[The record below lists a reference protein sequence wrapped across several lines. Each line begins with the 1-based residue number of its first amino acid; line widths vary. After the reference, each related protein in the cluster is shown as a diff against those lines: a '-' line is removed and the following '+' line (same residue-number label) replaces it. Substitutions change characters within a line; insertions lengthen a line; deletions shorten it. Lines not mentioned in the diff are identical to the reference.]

1 MEAPKEPTDC
11 NDDRAQIDRSNS
23 KTKRKLSPG
32 KETLKNEED
41 KIEESNPKPG
51 EDVHENT
58 LVAKRLKLDKLEQI
72 QKDVSNG
79 KDMEKDNELQKVSP
93 GQEQSDLCS
102 VNIEKE
108 KPKEG
113 NDREK
118 DADTCACSFC
128 DFRGKNP
135 TALKVHVTR
144 RHSHSTASSP
154 SQASSAEKEST
165 VSKNDLCRKGNA
177 SIPSSKE
184 VASDYDEP
192 TKKSRIKSTNGNNC
206 PHCDYRTEHL
216 ASMDEHIKKNHKEK
230 TFTCECCCFQCHD
243 DSTLQA
249 HYLGKTH
256 LRRQNLA
263 AKGRLVNVLTKKQN
277 KTKPSK
283 CSQSS
288 DPESSI
294 NSLLIPASDEMEVDI
309 LPEKKDT
316 KDPNAETT
324 QQNLASS
331 EIEDEEDNSKAKT
344 PPKAKRF
351 KGVKQ
356 NAPDDDGDDDDGGSD
371 VQSATDR
378 KQSSKEKLGSQTVEQ
393 DCAANE
399 CVNRRN
405 ANEVHLVCSPKE
417 KILQDKDT
425 KIVDVNAKDSLL
437 GEKQAESEIK
447 PNDTTTES
455 SFNAEA
461 TSETIIN
468 EVNIELPQENESS
481 SSSFI
486 LNLQSVENVEV
497 ELQGSEM
504 SSEQESSIGK
514 DTSNSKSSKG
524 GAKRKPPSSNQKP
537 PYVCSY
543 CSYEFQS
550 KLGLEHHIGRR
561 HTKEMKFFCET
572 CLYSC
577 VVKGDFD
584 KHCQSN
590 KHQLRKNVTEIEVQ
604 IPRDQVKPSITR
616 VVAVNLLKRSTHSK
630 PQLQCKKCLYKTKH
644 SSVLLKHIQVKHE
657 KEYHFCCKVCNYYT
671 VTFEGMEKHT
681 NRRKHLQKAKKSNL
695 GISSEDIIEEVC
707 ISMSAI
713 PKKSKQ
719 PTFSSTV
726 NTKEKNNKNSH
737 DGRLSDVENTTLE
750 ESSGNMEGI
759 IVTDT
764 MMAPTS
770 RKSKRGRPKAT
781 ASTKCQHCGIVA
793 SSIANLNVHIKRRH
807 SHQYSYACKLCNFFS
822 VTKGDMDRHCATK
835 KHINREGTALKASPE
850 NEPASLDGV
859 VVEVQ
864 HVEQNAEKSEET
876 EHQSSVINALR
887 ACKIC
892 KYYCIRKDDM
902 DRHCATKKHNS
913 RKVMAMKINQEMKPV
928 SPDDVLEA
936 SHKEQGTNKSD
947 ESENESSAIKSHALK
962 ACKVCKYYCILK
974 EDMDRH
980 CSTKKHKAHKLLTVK
995 ANPQTEQVSLDSSV
1009 AIAHNGQYILN
1020 AGDQLQDIKANIGL
1034 DPENQTEAV
1043 INQAKKEHT
1052 VEAEIPEDCFPSQNQ
1067 DGHAQVLDDSPSTK
1081 MKDVAV
1087 NSCSH
1092 CSFVAHSLSS
1102 LDLHVKRKHTKD
1114 FEYLCM
1120 GCNYYAV
1127 TRREMTRHA
1136 ATEKHKLK
1144 SQAYLLKLKE
1154 TAEVLPVETTAKC
1167 GGEDE
1172 LQEESHN
1179 ETQQESPSESV
1190 SVNTT
1195 VMENKEN
1202 DTNVTGGTVENR
1214 NTESTRLPLESVT
1227 SEDSEGNNL
1236 ENSQDLHSGGCGT
1249 KTGEGQKI
1257 NIQVVECEEGD
1268 IAEKAKIDAQH
1279 ETEEAVKN
1287 SVWETDESVTE
1298 GLQVDGNLELQE
1310 SNLAGQSQT
1319 KELSRAVKFDA
1330 SIVMLKN
1337 YSDVEY
1343 TDYEGG
1349 QSSEGLASGNENLQ
1363 PVRKK
1368 RRSSQIEKP
1377 RIRCED
1383 CGFLADGLSGLNVH
1397 ISMKHPTKEKT
1408 FHCLLCGKSFYTES
1422 NLHQHLT
1429 SAGHLR
1435 NEQASIE
1442 ELPEG
1447 GATFKCVKCT
1457 DPFNS
1462 EQELFMH
1469 IKEKHEE
1476 LLREVNKYILED
1488 TEQINNEREE
1498 NRGNICKYCGKICK
1512 SSNSMAFLAHI
1523 RTHTGS
1529 KPFRCKLCKFAT
1541 AQLGDAR
1548 NHVKRHLGMREYKC
1562 HVCGWAFVM
1571 KKHLNTHLL
1580 GKHGVGTPKERKF
1593 ECKLC
1598 DRSFSEKWAL
1608 NNHMKL
1614 HIGEKP
1620 FKCAWPTC
1628 HYSFLTLSAMK
1639 DHYRTH
1645 TGEKS
1650 FLCDLCG
1657 FAGGTRHALTKH
1669 RRQHTGEKP
1678 FKCELC
1684 NFASTT
1690 QSHLTRHKRVHTGE
1704 KPYRCPWCDYRSN
1717 CAENIRKH
1725 ILHTGKHE
1733 GVKMYNCPRCDYGSN
1748 SPTDFRNHL
1757 KESHPDLENPDLAYL
1772 HAGIVSKSFE
1782 CRLKGHGAS
1791 FVETDTPFTAAAEES
1806 SPVKERVLRISRK
1819 EEESQAESVQQV
1831 IIIQGFPEGYGGEF
1845 SIDSSMEESAAA
1857 TLQTLAM
1864 AGQVAEVV
1872 HITEDGQVISTS
1884 GVTTRMS
1891 SMIPSQIQ
1899 LPAGTTQVVVVEA
1912 PVEGATCGEMLAAQ
1926 EVHTASSSSALDAL
1940 LCAVTELGQAQDR
1953 QEQQNTAE
1961 ANHEESLP
1969 EGYESQVVTTEVA
1982 SETVT
1987 EEMQVFHEMQ
1997 DDTEPMEG
2005 VTQVVQSSSVPT
2017 FQESAPTT
2025 YKDMVQEVLKLAM
2038 CDMATGV
2045 TQVIVNDEGT
2055 VHMMSREGQQI
2066 IMQEAGGHG
2075 IEVPNHRMDLVS
2087 SNGEMII
2094 VTEGIARAMV
2104 QNSGQNF
2111 SDGNTHYIV
2120 TELDDSTLQVEGTVY
2135 SQNDQEES
2143 PCPQTVYQ
2151 TEEESMIGEE
2161 METSPAATRVVEEQ
2175 LEGMVVYTDST
2186 FQEHVIDECS
2196 DSMQELETKE
2206 RQPAEST

>member
-1 MEAPKEPTDC
+1 MEAPKEATDG
-11 NDDRAQIDRSNS
+11 NDDRAQYDRSNPLIGNS
-23 KTKRKLSPG
+23 KTKRKLRSE
-32 KETLKNEED
+32 KETLKNEPD
-41 KIEESNPKPG
+41 KIKESNPKAE
-51 EDVHENT
+51 EDNHENS
-58 LVAKRLKLDKLEQI
+58 LAAKRLKLDRSKLI
-72 QKDVSNG
+72 QKSESNG

-93 GQEQSDLCS
+93 GQEVRDLCN

-108 KPKEG
+108 KPKVG
-113 NDREK
+113 NV
-118 DADTCACSFC
+118 TCACSFC

-165 VSKNDLCRKGNA
+165 VSKNDLCRKGIAN
-177 SIPSSKE
+177 IPGSKE
-184 VASDYDEP
+184 VASEYDKP
-192 TKKSRIKSTNGNNC
+192 TKKSPKKSTNGNIC
-206 PHCDYRTEHL
+206 PHCDYRTEHV
-216 ASMDEHIKKNHKEK
+216 ASMDEHIKNNHKEK
-230 TFTCECCCFQCHD
+230 TFTCECCCFQCLD

-263 AKGRLVNVLTKKQN
+263 AKGGLVKVLTKKQN
-277 KTKPSK
+277 KKKPSK
-283 CSQSS
+283 STQS
-288 DPESSI
+288 DPE
-294 NSLLIPASDEMEVDI
+294 NSVNTLVIPASEKMELKI
-309 LPEKKDT
+309 FPKKIDT
-316 KDPNAETT
+316 KDAYAETT
-324 QQNLASS
+324 QLNLASS
-331 EIEDEEDNSKAKT
+331 ETEDEEANSKAKT
-344 PPKAKRF
+344 PKAKRF
-351 KGVKQ
+351 KDGKQ
-356 NAPDDDGDDDDGGSD
+356 KTPDDDEDGGAD
-371 VQSATDR
+371 VQSSTDR
-378 KQSSKEKLGSQTVEQ
+378 KQTSKEKLGSQTVEQ
-393 DCAANE
+393 DSAANE
-399 CVNRRN
+399 YATPLNRWN
-405 ANEVHLVCSPKE
+405 ASEEVHLVCSPKDGETE

-425 KIVDVNAKDSLL
+425 RIVSVNAKGSLC
-437 GEKQAESEIK
+437 GETEIK
-447 PNDTTTES
+447 VNNATTEI

-468 EVNIELPQENESS
+468 EANIELSQENESS

-486 LNLQSVENVEV
+486 LNLQAVENVEV

-504 SSEQESSIGK
+504 SAEQESSIGK
-514 DTSNSKSSKG
+514 DTSNSKSTKSS
-524 GAKRKPPSSNQKP
+524 AKRKPPSSNKKS

-550 KLGLEHHIGRR
+550 KLGLQHHIGRR

-572 CLYSC
+572 CPYAC

-604 IPRDQVKPSITR
+604 IPRDQIKPSITR

-657 KEYHFCCKVCNYYT
+657 KEYNFCCKVCNYYT

-695 GISSEDIIEEVC
+695 DISSEDIIEEVC
-707 ISMSAI
+707 VSMSSI
-713 PKKSKQ
+713 EKKLKQ
-719 PTFSSTV
+719 QPIFFSPV
-726 NTKEKNNKNSH
+726 NTEEKNDKNIQ

-750 ESSGNMEGI
+750 ESSGNLEGI
-759 IVTDT
+759 SVTDT
-764 MMAPTS
+764 KTTPTL

-835 KHINREGTALKASPE
+835 KHMNRE
-850 NEPASLDGV
+850 
-859 VVEVQ
+859 
-864 HVEQNAEKSEET
+864 
-876 EHQSSVINALR
+876 
-887 ACKIC
+887 
-892 KYYCIRKDDM
+892 
-902 DRHCATKKHNS
+902 
-913 RKVMAMKINQEMKPV
+913 VMAMKTNQGTEPV
-928 SPDDVLEA
+928 SPDDALEV
-936 SHKEQGTNKSD
+936 SRKEQGTNKS
-947 ESENESSAIKSHALK
+947 EELENESDAIKSHALK
-962 ACKVCKYYCILK
+962 ACKMCKYYCIIK
-974 EDMDRH
+974 EDMDHH
-980 CSTKKHKAHKLLTVK
+980 CSTKKHKMRELLTVK
-995 ANPQTEQVSLDSSV
+995 TNTQTGQVSPSSV
-1009 AIAHNGQYILN
+1009 VAEAHHNGHDILN
-1020 AGDQLQDIKANIGL
+1020 AGDQGQDIKGNTGL
-1034 DPENQTEAV
+1034 DPENQIEAV

-1052 VEAEIPEDCFPSQNQ
+1052 AEVEILEDCFPSQNQ
-1067 DGHAQVLDDSPSTK
+1067 DGHVKVLDCSPLTK
-1081 MKDVAV
+1081 MKDDSV

-1127 TRREMTRHA
+1127 THREMTRHA

-1167 GGEDE
+1167 GEE
-1172 LQEESHN
+1172 EEHQEESLD

-1190 SVNTT
+1190 SAKTT
-1195 VMENKEN
+1195 GMKN
-1202 DTNVTGGTVENR
+1202 DTIVTGVTVENR
-1214 NTESTRLPLESVT
+1214 NIEESARSPLES
-1227 SEDSEGNNL
+1227 EASEGNNL
-1236 ENSQDLHSGGCGT
+1236 EKSRDLHSGGSGT
-1249 KTGEGQKI
+1249 KTGEGQII
-1257 NIQVVECEEGD
+1257 NIKVIECKEGD
-1268 IAEKAKIDAQH
+1268 IPEKAQIDVQN
-1279 ETEEAVKN
+1279 ETDEAVKD
-1287 SVWETDESVTE
+1287 SVWKTDESITE
-1298 GLQVDGNLELQE
+1298 GLQGVDSDIELQE

-1330 SIVMLKN
+1330 SIVLLKN

-1343 TDYEGG
+1343 TDYDAG
-1349 QSSEGLASGNENLQ
+1349 QSSEGLASDNKNLQ

-1498 NRGNICKYCGKICK
+1498 NRGNVCKYCGKICK

-1529 KPFRCKLCKFAT
+1529 KPFKCKLCKFAT

-1593 ECKLC
+1593 ECELC

-1757 KESHPDLENPDLAYL
+1757 KECHPDLENPDLAYL

-1791 FVETDTPFTAAAEES
+1791 FVETDTPFTAAAEEP
-1806 SPVKERVLRISRK
+1806 SPVKDSVLRISRK
-1819 EEESQAESVQQV
+1819 EAESQAESVQQV

-1845 SIDSSMEESAAA
+1845 SIDASMEESAAA

-1884 GVTTRMS
+1884 GCSTRLS

-1899 LPAGTTQVVVVEA
+1899 LPAGTTQVVVVET
-1912 PVEGATCGEMLAAQ
+1912 PVEGATCGEMLAEQA
-1926 EVHTASSSSALDAL
+1926 VHTAGSSSALNAL
-1940 LCAVTELGQAQDR
+1940 LCAVTELGQAKDS

-1969 EGYESQVVTTEVA
+1969 EGYESEVVTTEVA
-1982 SETVT
+1982 SEIVT

-1997 DDTEPMEG
+1997 DDTEPMER
-2005 VTQVVQSSSVPT
+2005 VTQVVQSSSIPAS
-2017 FQESAPTT
+2017 QESVPAT
-2025 YKDMVQEVLKLAM
+2025 YKDMVHEVLQLAM

-2045 TQVIVNDEGT
+2045 TQVIVNDEGR

-2066 IMQEAGGHG
+2066 IMQEAGDHR
-2075 IEVPNHRMDLVS
+2075 IRVPNHHMDLVS

-2111 SDGNTHYIV
+2111 SVGNTHYIV
-2120 TELDDSTLQVEGTVY
+2120 TELDDSTLQVEGTMY
-2135 SQNDQEES
+2135 SQNNQEES
-2143 PCPQTVYQ
+2143 PYQETVYQ
-2151 TEEESMIGEE
+2151 TEEENMTGEE
-2161 METSPAATRVVEEQ
+2161 METSPAATTVVEEQ

-2186 FQEHVIDECS
+2186 FQENVIEECS
-2196 DSMQELETKE
+2196 DSTQELEAEE

>member
-1 MEAPKEPTDC
+1 MEALKEATDG
-11 NDDRAQIDRSNS
+11 NDDRTQYDRSNPLIGNS
-23 KTKRKLSPG
+23 KTKRKLCSE
-32 KETLKNEED
+32 KETLKNEPD
-41 KIEESNPKPG
+41 KIKESNPKAG
-51 EDVHENT
+51 EDNHENS
-58 LVAKRLKLDKLEQI
+58 LVAKRLKLDRSKQI
-72 QKDVSNG
+72 QKNESNG

-93 GQEQSDLCS
+93 CQEVLELCN

-108 KPKEG
+108 KPKVG
-113 NDREK
+113 N
-118 DADTCACSFC
+118 DTCACSFC

-165 VSKNDLCRKGNA
+165 VSKNDLCRKGIAN
-177 SIPSSKE
+177 IPGSKE
-184 VASDYDEP
+184 VASEYDKP
-192 TKKSRIKSTNGNNC
+192 TKKNPIKSTNGNIC
-206 PHCDYRTEHL
+206 PHCDYRTEHV
-216 ASMDEHIKKNHKEK
+216 ASMDEHIKNNHKEK
-230 TFTCECCCFQCHD
+230 TFTCECCCFQCLD

-263 AKGRLVNVLTKKQN
+263 AKGGLVKVLTKKQN

-283 CSQSS
+283 STQS
-288 DPESSI
+288 DPESSV
-294 NSLLIPASDEMEVDI
+294 NTLVIPAS
-309 LPEKKDT
+309 EKMMLKMFPKKIDT
-316 KDPNAETT
+316 KDANAETT

-331 EIEDEEDNSKAKT
+331 ETEDEEANSKAKT
-344 PPKAKRF
+344 PKAKRF
-351 KGVKQ
+351 KDGKQ
-356 NAPDDDGDDDDGGSD
+356 KTPDDDEDGGAD
-371 VQSATDR
+371 VQSSTDR
-378 KQSSKEKLGSQTVEQ
+378 KQTSKEKLGSQTVEQ
-393 DCAANE
+393 DSAANE
-399 CVNRRN
+399 CVTPLNRWN
-405 ANEVHLVCSPKE
+405 ATEEVHLVCSPKDGETE

-425 KIVDVNAKDSLL
+425 RIVSVNAKDSLC
-437 GEKQAESEIK
+437 GETEIK
-447 PNDTTTES
+447 VNNATTEI

-468 EVNIELPQENESS
+468 EANIELSQENESS

-486 LNLQSVENVEV
+486 LNLQAVENVEV

-504 SSEQESSIGK
+504 SAEQESSIGK
-514 DTSNSKSSKG
+514 DTSNSKSSKSS
-524 GAKRKPPSSNQKP
+524 AKRKPPSSNQKS

-550 KLGLEHHIGRR
+550 KLGLQHHIGRR

-572 CLYSC
+572 CPYAC

-584 KHCQSN
+584 KHCHSN

-604 IPRDQVKPSITR
+604 IPRDQIKPSITR

-657 KEYHFCCKVCNYYT
+657 KEYNFCCKVCNYYT

-695 GISSEDIIEEVC
+695 DISSEDIIEEVC
-707 ISMSAI
+707 VSMSSI
-713 PKKSKQ
+713 EKKLKQ
-719 PTFSSTV
+719 QPIFFSPV
-726 NTKEKNNKNSH
+726 NTEEKNNKNIQ
-737 DGRLSDVENTTLE
+737 DGWLSDVENTTVE
-750 ESSGNMEGI
+750 ESSGNLEGI
-759 IVTDT
+759 SVTDT
-764 MMAPTS
+764 KTAPTL

-835 KHINREGTALKASPE
+835 KHMNREVTALKANPE

-864 HVEQNAEKSEET
+864 HIEQNTEKSEET
-876 EHQSSVINALR
+876 EHQSSVIKTSTLR

-902 DRHCATKKHNS
+902 DRHCVTKKHNS

-928 SPDDVLEA
+928 SPDDVLEV
-936 SHKEQGTNKSD
+936 SHKEQGTNNSD

-980 CSTKKHKAHKLLTVK
+980 CSTKKHKALKLLTVK
-995 ANPQTEQVSLDSSV
+995 ANPQTEQVSPDSSV
-1009 AIAHNGQYILN
+1009 AIAHNGQDILN
-1020 AGDQLQDIKANIGL
+1020 AGDQLQDIKTNIDL
-1034 DPENQTEAV
+1034 DPENQTDAV

-1052 VEAEIPEDCFPSQNQ
+1052 VEAEISEDCFPSQNQ
-1067 DGHAQVLDDSPSTK
+1067 DGQAQVLDDSPPTK
-1081 MKDVAV
+1081 MKDAV

-1172 LQEESHN
+1172 LQEESNN

-1195 VMENKEN
+1195 VMKNKEN

-1214 NTESTRLPLESVT
+1214 NTESTRLPLESET

-1298 GLQVDGNLELQE
+1298 GLQVDANLELQE

-1337 YSDVEY
+1337 YCDVEY

-1529 KPFRCKLCKFAT
+1529 KPFKCKLCKFAT

-1562 HVCGWAFVM
+1562 HVCGEAIRPIAPEDNTG
-1571 KKHLNTHLL
+1571 LNGSTADPQVPYQPQGSLVRREPWIADL
-1580 GKHGVGTPKERKF
+1580 SPPYSGGARPIVRRPLETP
-1593 ECKLC
+1593 
-1598 DRSFSEKWAL
+1598 
-1608 NNHMKL
+1608 
-1614 HIGEKP
+1614 
-1620 FKCAWPTC
+1620 
-1628 HYSFLTLSAMK
+1628 
-1639 DHYRTH
+1639 
-1645 TGEKS
+1645 
-1650 FLCDLCG
+1650 
-1657 FAGGTRHALTKH
+1657 
-1669 RRQHTGEKP
+1669 
-1678 FKCELC
+1678 
-1684 NFASTT
+1684 
-1690 QSHLTRHKRVHTGE
+1690 
-1704 KPYRCPWCDYRSN
+1704 
-1717 CAENIRKH
+1717 
-1725 ILHTGKHE
+1725 
-1733 GVKMYNCPRCDYGSN
+1733 
-1748 SPTDFRNHL
+1748 
-1757 KESHPDLENPDLAYL
+1757 
-1772 HAGIVSKSFE
+1772 
-1782 CRLKGHGAS
+1782 GHG
-1791 FVETDTPFTAAAEES
+1791 
-1806 SPVKERVLRISRK
+1806 
-1819 EEESQAESVQQV
+1819 
-1831 IIIQGFPEGYGGEF
+1831 
-1845 SIDSSMEESAAA
+1845 
-1857 TLQTLAM
+1857 
-1864 AGQVAEVV
+1864 
-1872 HITEDGQVISTS
+1872 
-1884 GVTTRMS
+1884 
-1891 SMIPSQIQ
+1891 
-1899 LPAGTTQVVVVEA
+1899 
-1912 PVEGATCGEMLAAQ
+1912 
-1926 EVHTASSSSALDAL
+1926 
-1940 LCAVTELGQAQDR
+1940 R
-1953 QEQQNTAE
+1953 Q
-1961 ANHEESLP
+1961 
-1969 EGYESQVVTTEVA
+1969 
-1982 SETVT
+1982 
-1987 EEMQVFHEMQ
+1987 
-1997 DDTEPMEG
+1997 
-2005 VTQVVQSSSVPT
+2005 
-2017 FQESAPTT
+2017 
-2025 YKDMVQEVLKLAM
+2025 
-2038 CDMATGV
+2038 
-2045 TQVIVNDEGT
+2045 
-2055 VHMMSREGQQI
+2055 
-2066 IMQEAGGHG
+2066 
-2075 IEVPNHRMDLVS
+2075 
-2087 SNGEMII
+2087 
-2094 VTEGIARAMV
+2094 
-2104 QNSGQNF
+2104 
-2111 SDGNTHYIV
+2111 
-2120 TELDDSTLQVEGTVY
+2120 
-2135 SQNDQEES
+2135 
-2143 PCPQTVYQ
+2143 
-2151 TEEESMIGEE
+2151 
-2161 METSPAATRVVEEQ
+2161 
-2175 LEGMVVYTDST
+2175 
-2186 FQEHVIDECS
+2186 
-2196 DSMQELETKE
+2196 
-2206 RQPAEST
+2206 

>member
-11 NDDRAQIDRSNS
+11 NNDRAQIDRSNS

-51 EDVHENT
+51 EDDHENT

-118 DADTCACSFC
+118 DADTCECSFC

-154 SQASSAEKEST
+154 SQASSAEKESN

-184 VASDYDEP
+184 VASDYDKP
-192 TKKSRIKSTNGNNC
+192 TKKSRIKSTNGNIC

-230 TFTCECCCFQCHD
+230 TFTCECCCFQCRD

-288 DPESSI
+288 VPESSI

-331 EIEDEEDNSKAKT
+331 EIEDEEDNNKAKT

-378 KQSSKEKLGSQTVEQ
+378 EQTSKEKLGSQTVEQ

-399 CVNRRN
+399 CVNRKN

-437 GEKQAESEIK
+437 GEKQAEREIK

-461 TSETIIN
+461 TSEMIVN

-835 KHINREGTALKASPE
+835 KHINREETALKASPE

-995 ANPQTEQVSLDSSV
+995 ANPQTEQVSPDSSV

-1020 AGDQLQDIKANIGL
+1020 AGDQLQDIKANTGL
-1034 DPENQTEAV
+1034 DPENQTEAVINQAKKEHTVEAEIPEDCFPSQNQDGHAQVLDDSPSTKMKDVAVNSCSHCSFVAHSLSSLDLHVKRKHTKDFEYLCMGCNYYAVTRREMTRHAATEKHKLKSQAYLLKLKETAEVLPVETTAKCGGEDELQEESHNETQQESPSESVSVNTTVMENKENDTV

-1310 SNLAGQSQT
+1310 SNLTGQSQT

-1343 TDYEGG
+1343 TDYEGA

-1562 HVCGWAFVM
+1562 HVCG
-1571 KKHLNTHLL
+1571 
-1580 GKHGVGTPKERKF
+1580 
-1593 ECKLC
+1593 
-1598 DRSFSEKWAL
+1598 
-1608 NNHMKL
+1608 
-1614 HIGEKP
+1614 
-1620 FKCAWPTC
+1620 
-1628 HYSFLTLSAMK
+1628 
-1639 DHYRTH
+1639 
-1645 TGEKS
+1645 
-1650 FLCDLCG
+1650 
-1657 FAGGTRHALTKH
+1657 
-1669 RRQHTGEKP
+1669 
-1678 FKCELC
+1678 
-1684 NFASTT
+1684 
-1690 QSHLTRHKRVHTGE
+1690 
-1704 KPYRCPWCDYRSN
+1704 
-1717 CAENIRKH
+1717 
-1725 ILHTGKHE
+1725 
-1733 GVKMYNCPRCDYGSN
+1733 
-1748 SPTDFRNHL
+1748 
-1757 KESHPDLENPDLAYL
+1757 
-1772 HAGIVSKSFE
+1772 
-1782 CRLKGHGAS
+1782 
-1791 FVETDTPFTAAAEES
+1791 
-1806 SPVKERVLRISRK
+1806 
-1819 EEESQAESVQQV
+1819 
-1831 IIIQGFPEGYGGEF
+1831 
-1845 SIDSSMEESAAA
+1845 
-1857 TLQTLAM
+1857 
-1864 AGQVAEVV
+1864 
-1872 HITEDGQVISTS
+1872 
-1884 GVTTRMS
+1884 
-1891 SMIPSQIQ
+1891 
-1899 LPAGTTQVVVVEA
+1899 
-1912 PVEGATCGEMLAAQ
+1912 
-1926 EVHTASSSSALDAL
+1926 
-1940 LCAVTELGQAQDR
+1940 
-1953 QEQQNTAE
+1953 
-1961 ANHEESLP
+1961 
-1969 EGYESQVVTTEVA
+1969 
-1982 SETVT
+1982 
-1987 EEMQVFHEMQ
+1987 
-1997 DDTEPMEG
+1997 
-2005 VTQVVQSSSVPT
+2005 
-2017 FQESAPTT
+2017 
-2025 YKDMVQEVLKLAM
+2025 
-2038 CDMATGV
+2038 
-2045 TQVIVNDEGT
+2045 
-2055 VHMMSREGQQI
+2055 
-2066 IMQEAGGHG
+2066 
-2075 IEVPNHRMDLVS
+2075 
-2087 SNGEMII
+2087 
-2094 VTEGIARAMV
+2094 
-2104 QNSGQNF
+2104 
-2111 SDGNTHYIV
+2111 
-2120 TELDDSTLQVEGTVY
+2120 
-2135 SQNDQEES
+2135 
-2143 PCPQTVYQ
+2143 
-2151 TEEESMIGEE
+2151 
-2161 METSPAATRVVEEQ
+2161 
-2175 LEGMVVYTDST
+2175 
-2186 FQEHVIDECS
+2186 
-2196 DSMQELETKE
+2196 
-2206 RQPAEST
+2206 